1 MFLWRL
7 FTKLRLFY
15 FCYSLLVVRRKV
27 VENSTVVIRARLT
40 ERKDRKLFMAATME
54 DRHGVVLAD
63 AQSLFIVPK
72 Q

>member
-1 MFLWRL
+1 
-7 FTKLRLFY
+7 
-15 FCYSLLVVRRKV
+15 V
-27 VENSTVVIRARLT
+27 VEDSTVVIRARLT

-63 AQSLFIVPK
+63 AQSLFIIPR